1 MLPVVILCGGLGTRL
16 RPITEDRP
24 KPLVPVGDR
33 PFLAHLLDRLEGE
46 GVTEVILSTGH
57 LGEQIEA
64 FVERTDWPFSVRCVR
79 EEEPLG
85 TGGALRYVAEEAGLE
100 AFLAMN
106 GDTLF
111 SGSVGR
117 LVDAHEDRDR
127 AVASMALVQT
137 DHPDRYGRVRFEADT
152 GQITGFEE
160 KKPGGNG
167 PVWINAGA
175 YVLEPEVWT
184 SIEAGTKV
192 SLEREVFPR
201 WVGRRLYGCRFP
213 DADFLDIGTP
223 DDYRKAEAWLNQH
236 PPSSTS

>member
-16 RPITEDRP
+16 RPITEDCP

-33 PFLAHLLDRLEGE
+33 PFLAHLLERLDGE
-46 GVTEVILSTGH
+46 GVSEVILSAGH

-64 FVERTDWPFSVRCVR
+64 FVERTDWSFSVRCVQ

-85 TGGALRYVAEEAGLE
+85 TGGALRYVAEEEGLE

-111 SGSVGR
+111 SGSVDR
-117 LVDAHEDRDR
+117 LVEWHDERTR
-127 AVASMALVQT
+127 AAASMALVET
-137 DHPDRYGRVRFEADT
+137 DRPDRYGRVRVEADT
-152 GQITGFEE
+152 GRITGFEE
-160 KKPGGNG
+160 KQSGGNG

-175 YVLEPEVWT
+175 YVLEPDVWS
-184 SIEAGTKV
+184 SIEPGRTV

-201 WVGRRLYGCRFP
+201 WVGQGLYGCRFP

-236 PPSSTS
+236 PPSSS